1 MSVQP
6 PPFFA
11 SVFARQ
17 QTRRRPARKGILVV
31 HAILIV
37 LTTFFALP
45 LLLVLASSFSKESDL
60 ALYGYSLWPRHF
72 TLDAYRFLFQDASI
86 VVNGYGVTICVTV
99 VGTFLSVLI
108 MSLFAY
114 VLARRDYRF
123 QRLLTIF
130 LVITMLFSGGLVS
143 FFLVMT
149 QLLHV
154 QDTLLAYIVPF
165 LVIPVN
171 VLILRTHFKGLPIE
185 LIEAAKLDGAGEWHI
200 FFKII
205 VPLSTPALATV
216 SLLVSLAYWN
226 DWFMGLIF
234 ITNPRLMSLQYLMY
248 QIAQDMTLLQ
258 TTREVANITPPT
270 LSVLMAMA
278 VVTIGPILLIFPFI
292 QRFLVRGLTLGGL
305 K

>member
-45 LLLVLASSFSKESDL
+45 LLLVLASSFSRESDL

-205 VPLSTPALATV
+205 VPLSIPALATV

-258 TTREVANITPPT
+258 TTREVANVTPPT